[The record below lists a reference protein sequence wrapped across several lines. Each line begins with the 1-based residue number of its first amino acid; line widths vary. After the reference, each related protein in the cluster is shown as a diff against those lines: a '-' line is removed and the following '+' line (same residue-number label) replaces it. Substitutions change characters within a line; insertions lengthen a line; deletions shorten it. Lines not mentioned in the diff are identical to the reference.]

1 MKEKLKSNPPCDLTH
16 FDRRDINGIKGRL
29 RASVCL
35 VLLGAPSFEKLQ
47 EIIKKDKAAWSKIK
61 KVLTDRT
68 NNVNVVAAL
77 VVASSASF
85 VTTTASTPHISQ
97 WNPEFPYFC
106 MLGGFGC
113 AMLAIVS
120 GFAQVIF
127 LSMIGPR
134 DIEMAQ
140 KSRLKRVCLFMLL
153 ILPLLFLLVAA
164 SSVGLA
170 FTAALW
176 FGDVLWIKVLLTAG
190 YIVLLFILM
199 VIILALY

>member
-1 MKEKLKSNPPCDLTH
+1 M
-16 FDRRDINGIKGRL
+16 
-29 RASVCL
+29 AAVCL

-85 VTTTASTPHISQ
+85 VTTTASTPYISQ

-113 AMLAIVS
+113 AMLVIVS

-127 LSMIGPR
+127 LSMIGSR

-140 KSRLKRVCLFMLL
+140 KSWLKRHQVLVSHS
-153 ILPLLFLLVAA
+153 LPLSGLV
-164 SSVGLA
+164 
-170 FTAALW
+170 TY
-176 FGDVLWIKVLLTAG
+176 FG
-190 YIVLLFILM
+190 
-199 VIILALY
+199 